1 MDEDRFNISARKYL
15 KQLGVTSQRAIEK
28 AVRDALASGK
38 LKDAQEV
45 QVKTTLEM
53 SEIGLVH
60 VVEGTIDV
68 G

>member
-45 QVKTTLEM
+45 KVKTTLEM